1 MSKKL
6 GAVTSIYIE
15 NFIYSNF
22 LKITEKKINP
32 DLSIILYIE
41 TFRELKLSTFQIFCM
56 IFYHEYR

>member
-32 DLSIILYIE
+32 DFIILYIE
-41 TFRELKLSTFQIFCM
+41 TFRELKLSTFQIFV
-56 IFYHEYR
+56 